1 MTKTVRLNKTGDASV
16 LEIEQEEVRNP
27 GAGEVR
33 LRLEALGMN
42 RAEVLFRQGQYLE
55 PTEPPSRIGYE
66 GAGVVEAVGYG
77 VDASWSG
84 KRVGTVPGFSMNK
97 YGLWAEQAIVPAS
110 ALVATPKGLSKE
122 ESAAIWMQ
130 YLTAYGGL
138 LMAGELKRGET
149 ALITAASSSVGLAAI
164 QIVKDQ
170 GGVSIAT
177 TRTSDKKQELLDA
190 GADHVVATAEEDLAA
205 RVNEITGGHGAD
217 VIFDPVAGKFVET
230 LAKCAAMHGRL
241 VEYGALSLEP
251 APFPFRPAL
260 AKLLTM
266 RGYTLH
272 QVSGDPAAL
281 DQAVRYITE
290 KIEAGVLRPKIAKV
304 FHGLEQIGAAQDFME
319 SNQQVG
325 KIVVVV

>member
-1 MTKTVRLNKTGDASV
+1 M
-16 LEIEQEEVRNP
+16 I
-27 GAGEVR
+27 
-33 LRLEALGMN
+33 
-42 RAEVLFRQGQYLE
+42 
-55 PTEPPSRIGYE
+55 
-66 GAGVVEAVGYG
+66 
-77 VDASWSG
+77 
-84 KRVGTVPGFSMNK
+84 
-97 YGLWAEQAIVPAS
+97 
-110 ALVATPKGLSKE
+110 
-122 ESAAIWMQ
+122 
-130 YLTAYGGL
+130 
-138 LMAGELKRGET
+138 
-149 ALITAASSSVGLAAI
+149 ALIDFASGNLRSAQKALLKVGADVRVVRRPEEINGARAVVLP
-164 QIVKDQ
+164 
-170 GGVSIAT
+170 GVGAFDDCMQAL
-177 TRTSDKKQELLDA
+177 RKQELLDA